1 MALPSQRVQQYGGML
16 EGKHQRFRGSIPVFP
31 QPEEKQKAAQQFSK
45 LQAAMKVLAIS
56 PEEQKACWLILASI
70 YHLGAAGAT
79 KGNGQPVLLS
89 RMPLRSLSMCVVHFL
104 SHTLSCYQ
112 TTFCPMHTWACTL
125 SQFST
130 SELKARET
138 SLPMII

>member
-1 MALPSQRVQQYGGML
+1 ML
-16 EGKHQRFRGSIPVFP
+16 EGKHQRFRGSIPVYP

-89 RMPLRSLSMCVVHFL
+89 RMSRRSLPMCVV
-104 SHTLSCYQ
+104 C
-112 TTFCPMHTWACTL
+112 FCPAHLAVNRQPSAPCTL
-125 SQFST
+125 GLVPCLSSPHW
-130 SELKARET
+130 S
-138 SLPMII
+138 